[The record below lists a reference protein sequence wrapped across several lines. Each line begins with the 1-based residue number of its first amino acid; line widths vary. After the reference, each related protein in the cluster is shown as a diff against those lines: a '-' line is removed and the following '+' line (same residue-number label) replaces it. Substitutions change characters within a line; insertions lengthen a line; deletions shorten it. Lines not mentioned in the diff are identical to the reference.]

1 MALPHEQLHPDQDK
15 YKQRVLSNVK
25 VIMLQ
30 NLQVC
35 VVGWAKSK
43 KIEIQPQGYAM
54 FGYGM
59 WSHRAYVKRTA
70 LFARSF
76 SQVFSA
82 PVLDSEQPLL
92 FCCLDLGCITYA
104 MREGVVKALTEKLNE
119 QFNPQRLVL
128 MATHTHSGPGGCAY
142 EALYNMP
149 TPGFGSLHVKLPVS
163 NAALSSIL
171 KQFQSEQETENF
183 LSNLSISSRYT
194 SRMNRS
200 LDALIEIQ
208 RTGWEKKYIEL
219 RLNPPCPKT

>member
-1 MALPHEQLHPDQDK
+1 MGPLPSFGRGFMVFCIENTHTQSCN
-15 YKQRVLSNVK
+15 R
-25 VIMLQ
+25 IR
-30 NLQVC
+30 
-35 VVGWAKSK
+35 VGWAKQE
-43 KIEIQPQGYAM
+43 IEIQPQGYAM

-76 SQVFSA
+76 SIRRS
-82 PVLDSEQPLL
+82 DSEQPLL

-149 TPGFGSLHVKLPVS
+149 TPGFVPEHLNAVT
-163 NAALSSIL
+163 NAALTSIL
-171 KQFQSEQETENF
+171 QAIQSEQETEIF
-183 LSNLSISSRYT
+183 YQT
-194 SRMNRS
+194 CQFPQDTPVAWNRS